1 MMKMSLQTTR
11 RMDQKASFLWEPA
24 VALPA
29 SRRVAGDRKRRH
41 LRENVS
47 GGGFCR
53 SACFPFPQARLLHDP
68 AEDFVFG
75 PQPPCS
81 WPIVVAS
88 RRTASGTSADLRAAS
103 GARQR
108 RCWRVAL
115 QSSTE
120 QELKGRGWDP
130 SPPTGLRWQAILEPR
145 ESEEGPL
152 ASCFLDPSGAILMTC
167 SFRLFPMWMMFWVE
181 AAIWRL
187 PRGPNVYQDLHP

>member
-1 MMKMSLQTTR
+1 M
-11 RMDQKASFLWEPA
+11 
-24 VALPA
+24 ALLA
-29 SRRVAGDRKRRH
+29 SRRVAGDRKRRR
-41 LRENVS
+41 LQGNVS

-53 SACFPFPQARLLHDP
+53 SAFSLFLQARLLHDP

-81 WPIVVAS
+81 WPIAVAS

-115 QSSTE
+115 RSSTE

-130 SPPTGLRWQAILEPR
+130 SPPTGPRWQAILEPR
-145 ESEEGPL
+145 ESEEDPL
-152 ASCFLDPSGAILMTC
+152 ASYFLYPSGAILMTC
-167 SFRLFPMWMMFWVE
+167 FSRPFPMWMAFWGG
-181 AAIWRL
+181 AAILRL
-187 PRGPNVYQDLHP
+187 PRGPNLCRCYRPLL